1 MIASFSL
8 LKTVAIS
15 FSLLFAIAFK
25 IKKRAT
31 TSSTRN
37 IKNLGFISIA
47 KNGRAIAIDR
57 QMNKRSKE
65 TDTKSIL
72 RERENI

>member
-1 MIASFSL
+1 M
-8 LKTVAIS
+8 
-15 FSLLFAIAFK
+15 
-25 IKKRAT
+25 KKRAT

-37 IKNLGFISIA
+37 KNKHKNLGFIYIA